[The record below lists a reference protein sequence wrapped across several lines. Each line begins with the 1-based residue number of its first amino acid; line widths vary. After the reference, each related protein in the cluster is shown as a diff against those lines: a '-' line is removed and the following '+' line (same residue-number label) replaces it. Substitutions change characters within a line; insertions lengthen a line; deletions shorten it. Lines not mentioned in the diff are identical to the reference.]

1 MSSAQIF
8 GLIRQKITIA
18 GIPLIKCN
26 SLTPAERIWLQE
38 NTTTEEAKFNE
49 GYLAFVSLVQKS
61 FGLADDF
68 AAYDLV
74 KSYYRGTLED
84 TAQANKIELLAMK
97 NPLPTRTNV
106 RIEQM
111 TYLMNSRIVKAEFP
125 IAAFAEVFGLTY
137 AGAWTIDFMKSIE
150 EIQDKFEAFFDGEA
164 DKSNGESEPEKKE
177 DPTVPQQFAALP
189 TLQALPTLPQPTI

>member
-8 GLIRQKITIA
+8 GLIRQKITLA

-26 SLTPAERIWLQE
+26 SLTPSERIWLQE
-38 NTTTEEAKFNE
+38 NTTAEEAKFNE
-49 GYLAFVSLVQKS
+49 GYLEFVSLVQRS
-61 FGLADDF
+61 FALADDF

-84 TAQANKIELLAMK
+84 TTKSNRIELLAMK
-97 NPLPTRTNV
+97 NPLPTRANV

-125 IAAFAEVFGLTY
+125 IVPFAEVFGLTY
-137 AGAWTIDFMKSIE
+137 AGEWTIEFMKAIE
-150 EIQDKFEAFFDGEA
+150 EIQDKFEAFFDKEA
-164 DKSNGESEPEKKE
+164 DKSNNEPEPEKKE
-177 DPTVPQQFAALP
+177 EPTTTEASA
-189 TLQALPTLPQPTI
+189 LPQPTI

>member
-8 GLIRQKITIA
+8 GLIRQKVTIA
-18 GIPLIKCN
+18 GIPLVKCN

-38 NTTTEEAKFNE
+38 NTTAEEAKFNE
-49 GYLAFVSLVQKS
+49 GYLAYVSLVQKS
-61 FGLADDF
+61 FELADDF

-74 KSYYRGTLED
+74 KSYYRGNLED
-84 TAQANKIELLAMK
+84 TIQSNRIELLAMK

-111 TYLMNSRIVKAEFP
+111 TYLMHSRIVKAEFP

-137 AGAWTIDFMKSIE
+137 AGEWTIEFMRAIE
-150 EIQDKFEAFFDGEA
+150 EVQDKFEAFFDKEA
-164 DKSNGESEPEKKE
+164 DKSNNEIEPEPEKKE
-177 DPTVPQQFAALP
+177 EATATIPQFA
-189 TLQALPTLPQPTI
+189 ALPTLPQPTI